1 MKKKTTRKIRR
12 NKRATTQWRKNRS
25 YKRMRGGAWRDKSKI
40 VKLLTNLIINNLPE
54 ADIRKLCQQ
63 QSLPKAEQPLL
74 PKAEQPLLPTAEQP
88 LVLKNAKEVNQRLIT
103 AYGSITDPTQ
113 NTGKFEYKFHD
124 TNDPT
129 TKSIIEALKTE
140 GISYFDILVRD
151 KHTVAILSPDEFKKA
166 LTVPVWKEMFVSTK
180 DELVYSMFALA
191 RMVIIFTNTFNKEP
205 AKIDLTE
212 PVCPPMS
219 SNS

>member
-12 NKRATTQWRKNRS
+12 NKRTTTQRRKNRS
-25 YKRMRGGAWRDKSKI
+25 YKWMKGGWWDKSKI
-40 VKLLTNLIINNLPE
+40 VKLLTNLIINNLME
-54 ADIRKLCQQ
+54 HHIRALFQQ
-63 QSLPKAEQPLL
+63 QLL
-74 PKAEQPLLPTAEQP
+74 PTADQPLLPTAEQP
-88 LVLKNAKEVNQRLIT
+88 LVLKNEKEVNQRLIT
-103 AYGSITDPTQ
+103 AYGSIIDPTQ

-166 LTVPVWKEMFVSTK
+166 LTVPVWRRVVSTK

>member
-88 LVLKNAKEVNQRLIT
+88 LVLKKAKKVNEELIKF
-103 AYGSITDPTQ
+103 YESIINPTQ
-113 NTGKFEYKFHD
+113 NTGKFEYKFD
-124 TNDPT
+124 AMTDLT
-129 TKSIIEALKTE
+129 TKSIIEALKTK
-140 GISYFDILVRD
+140 GISYFDILVSD
-151 KHTVAILSPDEFKKA
+151 KRTVAILSPEEFKKA
-166 LTVPVWKEMFVSTK
+166 LTVPGWNEWFVGPK
-180 DELVYSMFALA
+180 DVLVYSMFALA
-191 RMVIIFTNTFNKEP
+191 GRVIIYKTAFNKES

-212 PVCPPMS
+212 PVCPPIADI
-219 SNS
+219 